1 MKKILAAGF
10 FSAAA
15 LFALPALSACSATGV
30 VEQVKQESFLD
41 NYEYSDIS
49 DYDGFKNYT
58 RDLKFKGV
66 TVKDIDKAIKDGES
80 FVLYC
85 GFKNC
90 PWCNSMIAVLNDI
103 AIQYGRDIAY
113 LDTRKDPSWS
123 SNMDI
128 DDYDLFV
135 KYFGDYLD
143 TDSEGKKHLYV
154 PHVFFIKDGVVVA
167 EHPGT
172 APGHE
177 NASDELTG
185 EQKETLTQTLEEGF
199 KKVTSID

>member
-10 FSAAA
+10 LSAVA
-15 LFALPALSACSATGV
+15 LFALPVLSACDTTGV
-30 VEQVKQESFLD
+30 VEQMKQESFLD
-41 NYEYSDIS
+41 NYDYYDIS

-58 RDLKFKGV
+58 RDLKFKSV

-90 PWCNSMIAVLNDI
+90 PWCNSMIAVLNDT
-103 AIQYGRDIAY
+103 AIQYGCDIAY

-143 TDSEGKKHLYV
+143 TDSDGKKHLYV

-172 APGHE
+172 VPGHE
-177 NASDELTG
+177 NASDDLTP
-185 EQKETLTQTLEEGF
+185 EQKEKLTQTLEEGF
-199 KKVTSID
+199 KKVTRID

>member
-1 MKKILAAGF
+1 MKKILAVGF

-103 AIQYGRDIAY
+103 AIQYGCDIAY

-185 EQKETLTQTLEEGF
+185 EQKEALTKTLEEGF

>member
-1 MKKILAAGF
+1 MKKFLAAGF
-10 FSAAA
+10 LSAAA
-15 LFALPALSACSATGV
+15 LFALPAVAACDTAGV

-41 NYEYSDIS
+41 NYEYSEVS

-58 RDLKFKGV
+58 RDIKLKSV

-85 GFKNC
+85 GFKKC
-90 PWCNSMIAVLNDI
+90 PWCNSMIAILNDI
-103 AIQYGRDIAY
+103 AIQYGSDIAY

-128 DDYDLFV
+128 DDYDLFI

-143 TDSEGKKHLYV
+143 TDTDGKKHLYV

-172 APGHE
+172 APGHDS
-177 NASDELTG
+177 ASDELTD
-185 EQKETLTQTLEEGF
+185 EQKEALTKTLEEGF
-199 KKVTSID
+199 KKVTSIN

>member
-1 MKKILAAGF
+1 MKKFLATGF
-10 FSAAA
+10 LSAAA
-15 LFALPALSACSATGV
+15 LFALPALAACDTAGV

-41 NYEYSDIS
+41 NYEYYDVS

-58 RDLKFKGV
+58 RDFKFKGV
-66 TVKDIDKAIKDGES
+66 TVKDVDKAIKDGES

-90 PWCNSMIAVLNDI
+90 PWCNSMISILNDT
-103 AIQYGRDIAY
+103 AIEYGLDIAY

-143 TDSEGKKHLYV
+143 TDSDGKKHLYV

-185 EQKETLTQTLEEGF
+185 EQKETLTQTFEEGF
-199 KKVTSID
+199 KKVTGID

>member
-10 FSAAA
+10 LSAVA
-15 LFALPALSACSATGV
+15 LFALPVLSACDTTGV
-30 VEQVKQESFLD
+30 VEQMKQESFLD
-41 NYEYSDIS
+41 NYDYCDIS

-58 RDLKFKGV
+58 RDLKFKSV

-90 PWCNSMIAVLNDI
+90 PWCNSMIAVLNDT
-103 AIQYGRDIAY
+103 AIQYGCDIAY

-143 TDSEGKKHLYV
+143 TDSDGKKHLYV

-172 APGHE
+172 VPGHE
-177 NASDELTG
+177 NASDDLTP
-185 EQKETLTQTLEEGF
+185 EQKEKLTQTLEEGF
-199 KKVTSID
+199 KKVTRID

>member
-103 AIQYGRDIAY
+103 AIQYGCDIAY

-185 EQKETLTQTLEEGF
+185 EQKEALTKTLEEGF